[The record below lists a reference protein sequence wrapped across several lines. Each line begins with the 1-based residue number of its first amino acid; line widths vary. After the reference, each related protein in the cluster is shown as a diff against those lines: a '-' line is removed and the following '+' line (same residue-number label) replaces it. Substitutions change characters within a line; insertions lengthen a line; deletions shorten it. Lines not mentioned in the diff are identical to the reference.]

1 MILISQIW
9 SEPARLDT
17 SPVPTC
23 STVSLSTRRDAMAMA
38 TATLAAARV
47 PGVTRALPRVRLAS
61 ARRALT
67 SSRARRADICV
78 PARATRVRDEA
89 AVSTDDAFAVDD
101 RVGAI
106 FPYVAASGTFMAL
119 WVFGP
124 FPGSAYT
131 GIADHDRW
139 LTGLYEWAHF
149 PSVFGVTSLIT
160 KYSEVGRW
168 PALLHAV
175 PGALWCALAPLQ
187 LHPKSREMFGGALHR
202 ASGRL
207 MLAAAATLM
216 VGYGVIDH
224 NHLFADAHDFEGR
237 AGTVSEA
244 IDAAARSK
252 LGDRVPPFNLTGVRG
267 IAAWFIASGAQ
278 TARRGAR
285 RISRRIDGGQRDVG
299 AGLWVAAQRPVYS
312 AIRVGAVGLGFIG
325 AVDDPSSSAAF
336 ADAFTSAPHITTLA
350 YFAAVRVAAR
360 RMARGRRANETRPK
374 GDERTVVGLPRT
386 RARVSC
392 IRVDYE

>member
-1 MILISQIW
+1 
-9 SEPARLDT
+9 
-17 SPVPTC
+17 
-23 STVSLSTRRDAMAMA
+23 MAMA
-38 TATLAAARV
+38 TATLAATRV
-47 PGVTRALPRVRLAS
+47 PGVTRALPRVRLVS
-61 ARRALT
+61 ARRAST

-106 FPYVAASGTFMAL
+106 FPYVAASGAFMAL

-252 LGDRVPPFNLTGVRG
+252 LGDWVPPFNLTGVRG
-267 IAAWFIASGAQ
+267 IAAWFIASGAM
-278 TARRGAR
+278 TAVTAARGDFASHRRWAAR
-285 RISRRIDGGQRDVG
+285 HVG

-336 ADAFTSAPHITTLA
+336 ADAFYVASYITTFA
-350 YFAAVRVAAR
+350 YFGAAEWAAR
-360 RMARGRRANETRPK
+360 GEWRE
-374 GDERTVVGLPRT
+374 DEERTKRDRKVTNER
-386 RARVSC
+386 
-392 IRVDYE
+392 

>member
-1 MILISQIW
+1 M
-9 SEPARLDT
+9 
-17 SPVPTC
+17 
-23 STVSLSTRRDAMAMA
+23 
-38 TATLAAARV
+38 
-47 PGVTRALPRVRLAS
+47 
-61 ARRALT
+61 
-67 SSRARRADICV
+67 
-78 PARATRVRDEA
+78 
-89 AVSTDDAFAVDD
+89 
-101 RVGAI
+101 GAI
-106 FPYVAASGTFMAL
+106 FPYVAASGAFMAL

-267 IAAWFIASGAQ
+267 IAAWFIASGAM
-278 TARRGAR
+278 TAATAAQRGDFASPRPSGSATRRRGALGR
-285 RISRRIDGGQRDVG
+285 RAATRVLRDQGRCRRFRVHRRGG
-299 AGLWVAAQRPVYS
+299 RPVEQRGVRGCLLR
-312 AIRVGAVGLGFIG
+312 RVVHHHVCVFRRRGVGG
-325 AVDDPSSSAAF
+325 
-336 ADAFTSAPHITTLA
+336 
-350 YFAAVRVAAR
+350 AR

-374 GDERTVVGLPRT
+374 GDERTVVRLPRT